1 MSEVRT
7 TLSELRDD
15 VKKQLESSHATAIEV
30 VRLQGTIDR
39 LVDRVVEVEHI
50 KVDIADMKKKD
61 EAHSSAIQALNQD
74 MVILKKIVYGAV
86 GFILIVFLTAVAY
99 DIGWKP

>member
-39 LVDRVVEVEHI
+39 LVDRVVEVESI
-50 KVDIADMKKKD
+50 KFDLAEMKKKD
-61 EAHSSAIQALNQD
+61 EQHTLAVHELRQD
-74 MVILKKIVYGAV
+74 VSYLKKLVYGAV
-86 GFILIVFLTAVAY
+86 SVILTAFVVAVVVS
-99 DIGWKP
+99 IGWKG

>member
-7 TLSELRDD
+7 TLASLRDD

-30 VRLQGTIDR
+30 VRLQGAIDR

-50 KVDIADMKKKD
+50 KTDISDMKKKD
-61 EAHSSAIQALNQD
+61 EQHTLSIHELKQD
-74 MVILKKIVYGAV
+74 VAYLKRLVYGAV
-86 GFILIVFLTAVAY
+86 SIILTAFIVAVVVS
-99 DIGWKP
+99 IGWKG